1 VTTVSGLG
9 SIRCAYLTVGEME
22 VRAQEALG
30 EEMEI
35 REMPAMDLA

>member
-1 VTTVSGLG
+1 
-9 SIRCAYLTVGEME
+9 ME